1 MSFLIIDGL
10 KIGIVTISS
19 TKSRLY
25 LHFLYLRPSQTTF
38 FLVKKQFMKKLFT
51 LILLTVSVSPIFAQF
66 TMGNLVIYRVGDG
79 SAALASTGAAVF
91 LDEYT
96 PTGTLVQS
104 IALPTSVSGNNKR
117 VVASGSATSEGSLTR
132 STNGLYLIATGY
144 DAAVGTAAVTSSTSA
159 STARVIATIDNSKTI
174 NSSTALSDFSSG
186 NNIRSAA
193 SVDGNSF
200 WVVGGATGVSSTTL
214 GATTSTLISSTVT
227 NIRTVN
233 ITDGQL
239 YISTSS
245 GTAIRIGT
253 VGTGLPT
260 TTGQTITALPG
271 SPTSG
276 SPYNFF
282 LADLDA
288 NVAGP
293 DVLYIADDASGTGL
307 QKYSLVNGTWTS
319 NGNIAITSN
328 GLRGITGL
336 VSGSTVTLYCT
347 NGTTF
352 SSLVDASGYN
362 TTITGSFTNLAT
374 AATNT
379 AFRGIAFAPTATALP
394 VNLSSFSASLVNSQ
408 PQLNW
413 GTSNETN
420 FDYFGVEKSIDAK
433 NFAEI
438 AKVASNKASNGSTYQ
453 YTDIN
458 KTLSTQFYRLK
469 LVDNDGTFKYSS
481 VVAVNAKPA
490 ISLALFPNPVTNTII
505 LSHPKA
511 IAGAAVS
518 ITSID
523 GKILA
528 TQNVQTGATQTSI
541 DATKLVKGNY
551 VVSFVNNGV
560 ASTTQL
566 VKQ

>member
-1 MSFLIIDGL
+1 MKRLFTFIIL
-10 KIGIVTISS
+10 TIS
-19 TKSRLY
+19 
-25 LHFLYLRPSQTTF
+25 
-38 FLVKKQFMKKLFT
+38 
-51 LILLTVSVSPIFAQF
+51 ISPIFAQF
-66 TMGNLVIYRVGDG
+66 TQGNLVIYRVGDG
-79 SAALASTGAAVF
+79 SATLSNIGTAVF

-96 PTGTLVQS
+96 PSGTLVQS
-104 IALPTSVSGNNKR
+104 IALPTTASGNNKR

-132 STNGLYLIATGY
+132 SVNGLYLIATGY
-144 DAAVGTAAVTSSTSA
+144 DAAVGTAAVASSTSA

-186 NNIRSAA
+186 NNIRSAV
-193 SVDGNSF
+193 SVDGNTF
-200 WVVGGATGVSSTTL
+200 WLVGGATGVSSTTL
-214 GATTSTLISSTVT
+214 GATTSTLISSTVAS
-227 NIRTVN
+227 NRTLN
-233 ITDGQL
+233 ITNGQL
-239 YISTSS
+239 YVSTAS
-245 GTAIRIGT
+245 GSIRVGT

-566 VKQ
+566 IKQ